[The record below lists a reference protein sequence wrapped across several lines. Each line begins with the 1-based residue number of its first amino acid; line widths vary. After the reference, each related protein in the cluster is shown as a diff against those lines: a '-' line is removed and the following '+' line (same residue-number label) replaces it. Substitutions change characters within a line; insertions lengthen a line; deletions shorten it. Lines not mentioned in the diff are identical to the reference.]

1 MYVLI
6 VGGGKVG
13 SHLAKTLH
21 AEGHQVTIIEVDQ
34 DRCAI
39 LEDLMEGVRIICGDG
54 DEPYV
59 LDEADAASADALVA
73 ATGHDEDNLVVALL
87 GKMEYQSPLTVGRIN
102 NPSNAWLFTER
113 FGVDVPVSNTAIM
126 ADVLKSVSLG
136 DIVTMLASRPRTWSS
151 TRSSFRPRLMRWGRG
166 SPSSRCRRAARSWR
180 SSRAVP
186 WSCHAATRSSRRGT
200 NCSILTRTE
209 HEAELRKV
217 FAANGGRGS
226 VRARSPRTI

>member
-13 SHLAKTLH
+13 SHLAKTLA
-21 AEGHQVTIIEVDQ
+21 AEGHQVTIVEVDQ

-59 LDEADAASADALVA
+59 LDEADARNADALVA

-87 GKMEYQSPLTVGRIN
+87 GKMEYDSPLTVGRIN

-136 DIVTMLASRPRTWSS
+136 DIVTML
-151 TRSSFRPRLMRWGRG
+151 RLKAENMVIDEIVLPAAAHAVGKRARRARAAGGQPGHGDRLGGFGGRAARRHG
-166 SPSSRCRRAARSWR
+166 ALGGRRAAH
-180 SSRAVP
+180 P
-186 WSCHAATRSSRRGT
+186 HQD
-200 NCSILTRTE
+200 
-209 HEAELRKV
+209 
-217 FAANGGRGS
+217 
-226 VRARSPRTI
+226 RARGRAAQGVRGERRFAVARAAS